1 MAWGLNYTL
10 PATFSSSN
18 SVIPINGN
26 YFGTGSSYG
35 VSLPAS
41 YNPFATY
48 SDISQF
54 GVLGSPVTSTSWGL
68 NQANIPDSTLS
79 MKSVTGN
86 TSNTNTP
93 WYLNQDG
100 TWNLQGIGE
109 GLAGLA
115 QLGSTVGNL
124 VMANKSYDLMKDQW
138 KFQKNMA
145 MNNYNN
151 SLKQYNTRL
160 ADVANNRTQFS
171 GNDHSQ
177 WYEDNKL

>member
-1 MAWGLNYTL
+1 MSEWGLKYI
-10 PATFSSSN
+10 PSATFSSDG
-18 SVIPINGN
+18 SVLPVNGN

-35 VSLPAS
+35 VSLPAF
-41 YNPFATY
+41 YNPTATY
-48 SDISQF
+48 SDIQQY
-54 GVLGSPVTSTSWGL
+54 GLLGNFTPNISWGL
-68 NQANIPDSTLS
+68 NQANIPDTTLS
-79 MKSVTGN
+79 KESVSETNN
-86 TSNTNTP
+86 TTP
-93 WYLNQDG
+93 WYLNKDG
-100 TWNLQGIGE
+100 TWNLQGIGQ
-109 GLAGLA
+109 GLEGLA

-124 VMANKSYDLMKDQW
+124 LMSNKSYNLMKDQF
-138 KFQKNMA
+138 KFQKNMT